1 MLALLKVKKNIEFNQ
16 RLGSI
21 LEVLKS
27 IAVSQFHILEGKL
40 SVFEPFGKVLESFF
54 SLVDMNKV
62 KHPFLDA
69 GQDTPVGVIAITTDQ
84 GLLGGLN
91 NRVMNAAM
99 HILNSRGGELIVLG
113 EQGKTYA
120 RYGKVPFVG
129 FPGIVDD
136 SRHRQALE
144 LRDYLFEKLGEGR
157 FGAVKVVHPRS
168 LSLINHRL
176 EEVTLLPL
184 SRQEREAKEKDAKN
198 DVDTS
203 QMIFESSIESILE
216 YLSYLWVGQ
225 KLSDIF
231 GLSRLAE
238 LGARYMHL
246 EESTQRIQD
255 VNKKLKRQYFRCRHE
270 MIDQSMRE
278 LFSARILYAE
288 EHE

>member
-27 IAVSQFHILEGKL
+27 IAVSQFHVLETKL
-40 SVFEPFGKVLESFF
+40 NVFEPFGKVLESFF

-69 GQDTPVGVIAITTDQ
+69 GRDTPVGVIAITTDQ

-91 NRVMNAAM
+91 NRVMNAAI
-99 HILNSRGGELIVLG
+99 HILNARGGELIVLG

-120 RYGKVPFVG
+120 RYSKVPFVG

-136 SRHRQALE
+136 TRQRQALE
-144 LRDYLFEKLGEGR
+144 LRDYIFEKLGESR
-157 FGAVKVVHPRS
+157 FGAVTVIHPRS

-184 SRQEREAKEKDAKN
+184 SRQESTEKV

-203 QMIFESSIESILE
+203 KMIFESSLESILE
-216 YLSYLWVGQ
+216 YLSYLWAGQ

-288 EHE
+288 EQ

>member
-62 KHPFLDA
+62 KHPFMEA
-69 GQDTPVGVIAITTDQ
+69 RQDTPVGVIAITTDQ

-91 NRVMNAAM
+91 NRVMNAAI

-120 RYGKVPFVG
+120 RYAKIPFSG

-136 SRHRQALE
+136 ARQRQALE
-144 LRDYLFEKLGEGR
+144 LRDYIFEKLGEGR
-157 FGAVKVVHPRS
+157 FGAVQVVHPRS

-176 EEVTLLPL
+176 EEVTLLPM
-184 SRQEREAKEKDAKN
+184 SRPEKEKTEKSEN
-198 DVDTS
+198 EVDTS
-203 QMIFESSIESILE
+203 QMIFESSLEGILE

-246 EESTQRIQD
+246 EESTQRIQE

-278 LFSARILYAE
+278 LFSARALYAE
-288 EHE
+288 EQQS

>member
-1 MLALLKVKKNIEFNQ
+1 M
-16 RLGSI
+16 
-21 LEVLKS
+21 EVLKS
-27 IAVSQFHILEGKL
+27 IAVSQYHILEHKL

-54 SLVDMNKV
+54 SLVDLEKV

-69 GQDTPVGVIAITTDQ
+69 GRETAVGVVAITTDQ

-91 NRVMNAAM
+91 NRVMNAAL
-99 HILNSRGGELIVLG
+99 HIVNARGGELIVLG
-113 EQGKTYA
+113 EQGKTFA
-120 RYGKVPFVG
+120 RYSKIPFVG

-136 SRHRQALE
+136 ARQRQALE
-144 LRDYLFEKLGEGR
+144 LRDYLFEKIGEGR
-157 FGAVKVVHPRS
+157 FGSVKVVHPRS
-168 LSLINHRL
+168 LSLVNYRL

-184 SRQEREAKEKDAKN
+184 SRPQEKTEKS

-203 QMIFESSIESILE
+203 KMIFESSLEGILE
-216 YLSYLWVGQ
+216 YLSFLWVGQ

-246 EESTQRIQD
+246 EESTQRIQE

-270 MIDQSMRE
+270 AIDASMRE

-288 EHE
+288 EQQ